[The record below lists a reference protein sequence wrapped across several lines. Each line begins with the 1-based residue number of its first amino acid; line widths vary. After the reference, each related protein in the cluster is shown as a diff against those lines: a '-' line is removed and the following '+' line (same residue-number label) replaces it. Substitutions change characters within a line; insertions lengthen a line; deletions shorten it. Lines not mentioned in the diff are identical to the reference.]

1 VTGCVVSIAHRLT
14 TISNCDLIVV
24 LKDGRVVEKGT
35 HEELLKIEI
44 QKSDEGQGS
53 DTTTIQG
60 VYADL
65 WQTQNRQRDAVS
77 KSVDPSADP
86 GANPRTDVGSDPVA
100 NVVPNAG
107 NEEKGRKFR
116 CSMHIFPSRMQEIFA
131 LTNAHFRRCRSCQE
145 SYVLFY

>member
-14 TISNCDLIVV
+14 TISNCDLIIV

-44 QKSDEGQGS
+44 QKSDDDGQGS
-53 DTTTIQG
+53 ETIQG

-86 GANPRTDVGSDPVA
+86 VVANLRTDVGSDPVGK
-100 NVVPNAG
+100 NVVQDDG
-107 NEEKGRKFR
+107 NDETGRVENFVVLCIYMLPLACKSSPIFR
-116 CSMHIFPSRMQEIFA
+116 NSI
-131 LTNAHFRRCRSCQE
+131 
-145 SYVLFY
+145 